1 MELSRHSPA
10 PARYTGLGLVIAV
23 HVLAITA
30 LSVAFVRPTPKPQ
43 GPIEVKQVPKL
54 QEPPPQPVD
63 HVKATQPIITTVPIP
78 PIPTPTEPTITP
90 DPLVF
95 DPSAKATPPTD
106 RPIPTGPATVVPPP
120 VLPKIGIQSPGAVC
134 SVMPRPEVPA
144 LNWAGEAV
152 LRVVA
157 TVRGGRVVG
166 TEFSVLQGALDG
178 KSKRALQRSVE
189 SALGGYQCQGDA
201 SFQQDFAFRLE

>member
-10 PARYTGLGLVIAV
+10 PARYMGIGLVIAV
-23 HVLAITA
+23 HAVAITA
-30 LSVAFVRPTPKPQ
+30 LSMAFIVKPTAKPPGPIKVVDVRETPKP
-43 GPIEVKQVPKL
+43 
-54 QEPPPQPVD
+54 PPPDEPKRKVDAPVI
-63 HVKATQPIITTVPIP
+63 VNVPVP
-78 PIPTPTEPTITP
+78 PIPIPNEPTITP
-90 DPLVF
+90 EPTVF
-95 DPSAKATPPTD
+95 DLTAKATPPTD
-106 RPIPTGPATVVPPP
+106 RPIPTGPAVTQPPTVVKPQ
-120 VLPKIGIQSPGAVC
+120 VLTPGAVC
-134 SVMPRPEVPA
+134 SAMPRPEVPV

-152 LRVVA
+152 LHVVA

-166 TEFSVLQGALDG
+166 TEFSMLQGALDA

>member
-1 MELSRHSPA
+1 
-10 PARYTGLGLVIAV
+10 
-23 HVLAITA
+23 
-30 LSVAFVRPTPKPQ
+30 
-43 GPIEVKQVPKL
+43 
-54 QEPPPQPVD
+54 
-63 HVKATQPIITTVPIP
+63 
-78 PIPTPTEPTITP
+78 
-90 DPLVF
+90 
-95 DPSAKATPPTD
+95 
-106 RPIPTGPATVVPPP
+106 
-120 VLPKIGIQSPGAVC
+120 
-134 SVMPRPEVPA
+134 MPRPEVPV

-152 LRVVA
+152 LHVVA